1 MTLKI
6 TNLADEFQLAQH
18 PSQVEY
24 TKTMKKEGSDQ
35 RAHGKQQ
42 EIFEDD
48 LVVPSDKAYRV
59 IIMLQERMTKQRSY
73 WEMRYQT
80 MKKRLED
87 KVAFTEQQLSS
98 NKDLWESMKAQE
110 ER

>member
-1 MTLKI
+1 MGQK
-6 TNLADEFQLAQH
+6 
-18 PSQVEY
+18 
-24 TKTMKKEGSDQ
+24 
-35 RAHGKQQ
+35 Q

-59 IIMLQERMTKQRSY
+59 IIMMQERMTKQRSL

-110 ER
+110 